1 MSKKRKARRAHARK
15 RNSYATNPSRPAKR
29 RRRRHHA
36 VSFKT
41 NPRRRRSYRRNPGDS
56 PKDIFIMIGAGLAA
70 AIAAPKLVSKLPG
83 SLMVKNLGMILAGV
97 AVALLGRKKNVLVGV
112 GAGLVVAGATRAIT
126 NAIPMLAG
134 DDEFNG
140 DEQKAILE
148 NLSSN
153 ELNGPMNGPMDGDD
167 FLNGPWTATIT

>member
-15 RNSYATNPSRPAKR
+15 RHSYSTNPSRPAKR

-70 AIAAPKLVSKLPG
+70 AIAAPKLVSKMPG
-83 SLMVKNLGMILAGV
+83 SLMVKNLAMILAGV
-97 AVALLGRKKNVLVGV
+97 ALLYLAASKMPWSVWVLDSLLQAQPVQS
-112 GAGLVVAGATRAIT
+112 
-126 NAIPMLAG
+126 PMQSPCL
-134 DDEFNG
+134 
-140 DEQKAILE
+140 
-148 NLSSN
+148 
-153 ELNGPMNGPMDGDD
+153 PVMMNS
-167 FLNGPWTATIT
+167 TATK